1 MPIYANLIVLA
12 GDFGPL
18 QTDLDFSVRCLC
30 MNDYKCLRVAVTI
43 CAAVIDPKMNF
54 YILTPMTLKRR
65 SNKR

>member
-54 YILTPMTLKRR
+54 LYFDPYDLET
-65 SNKR
+65 